1 MTLTLTLTLLLLLA
15 ICCPANETVKIH
27 IKGRKP
33 QVNVYSA
40 IDSRRP
46 LIGMRVAALTG
57 AGDRHS
63 MPRLRTIWEFS
74 MLRHAGG
81 L

>member
-1 MTLTLTLTLLLLLA
+1 MRLALMIILLA
-15 ICCPANETVKIH
+15 AACCSADEIVRTH
-27 IKGRKP
+27 LDGRKP
-33 QVNVYSA
+33 LVNVYSA
-40 IDSRRP
+40 IDTRRP
-46 LIGMRVAALTG
+46 LIGIRVAALTG

>member
-1 MTLTLTLTLLLLLA
+1 MKLALVILLVAAVRCIGDDIMKTHLD
-15 ICCPANETVKIH
+15 
-27 IKGRKP
+27 GRKP
-33 QVNVYSA
+33 QINVYSA
-40 IDSRRP
+40 IDTRRP